1 MNILLI
7 IVLVLLAFNVITGY
21 KKGFVKSLIS
31 FVSLIILGII
41 AVLVI
46 NGIHGYVEGNFLTVL
61 IMIVLLVV
69 VSIVHHLINLVLLPA
84 KLLSKLPI
92 VSWLNQ
98 LLGIVFGVLQTLL
111 LVWIVYA
118 GVLLLDMGMVE
129 QLIVNATQENEFLTW
144 LYQNN
149 YLMILMQKIFS
160 NITL

>member
-7 IVLVLLAFNVITGY
+7 IVLLLLVLNVVSGY
-21 KKGFVKSLIS
+21 KNGFVKALIS
-31 FVSLIILGII
+31 FISLIVLGII

-46 NGIHGYVEGNFLTVL
+46 NGIHGYVDGNFLTVL

-69 VSIVHHLINLVLLPA
+69 VVVVHHLINFVLFPV

-98 LLGIVFGVLQTLL
+98 LLGIVFGILQTLL
-111 LVWIVYA
+111 TVWILYA
-118 GVLLLDMGMVE
+118 GVMLLDMGMFE
-129 QLIVNATQENEFLTW
+129 QLIVNATQENGFLSW

-149 YLMILMQKIFS
+149 YLVILIQKLFS
-160 NITL
+160 SITL

>member
-7 IVLVLLAFNVITGY
+7 IVLVLLIFNVIAGY

-31 FVSLIILGII
+31 FVSLIVLGIM

-46 NGIHGYVEGNFLTVL
+46 NGIHSYVDGNFLTVL
-61 IMIVLLVV
+61 IMVVLLVA
-69 VSIVHHLINLVLLPA
+69 VSIVHHVINFMLLPA
-84 KLLSKLPI
+84 KILSKLPI

-98 LLGIVFGVLQTLL
+98 LLGIVFGILQTLL
-111 LVWIVYA
+111 MVWILYA

-129 QLIVNATQENEFLTW
+129 QLIVNATQENEFLCW

-149 YLMILMQKIFS
+149 YLMLLMQNIFS
-160 NITL
+160 SITI

>member
-92 VSWLNQ
+92 VS
-98 LLGIVFGVLQTLL
+98 
-111 LVWIVYA
+111 
-118 GVLLLDMGMVE
+118 
-129 QLIVNATQENEFLTW
+129 
-144 LYQNN
+144 
-149 YLMILMQKIFS
+149 
-160 NITL
+160 